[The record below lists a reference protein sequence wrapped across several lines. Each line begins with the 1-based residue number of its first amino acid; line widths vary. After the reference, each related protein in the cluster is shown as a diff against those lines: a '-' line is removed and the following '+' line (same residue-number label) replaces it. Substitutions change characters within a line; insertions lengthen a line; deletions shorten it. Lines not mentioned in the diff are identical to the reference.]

1 MRSLS
6 LYFRLALNN
15 LKANSKMYIPYFVAS
30 VMMITLEFIL
40 CNLAMNPNNGSKLG
54 AMLGIG
60 IIFLSIFIFVFT
72 FYINSFL
79 IKKRVK
85 EFGLYNILGMEK
97 KQIGFILI
105 IETIILFLCA
115 YILGIL
121 FGALLSKATLLLVI
135 KLSGVNLKFE
145 VFYSLLPFT
154 YTFIFFGICY
164 LCTYF
169 YTLVIVYKTKLINLV
184 HADAIG
190 EKEVKAK
197 IPLCI
202 IGILCLGIGYYLALT
217 VTSVASAFGLFLR
230 AAILVMIGTYCLF
243 SSIFIAILNLLKK
256 SKKYYYQKNHFI
268 NISSMIYRMKQNAIS
283 LSNICILSCMIIV
296 TLSFTLTVYFGSY
309 RMMEASDLSDIN
321 VQIYVDSPDTI
332 EIANQAMLEL
342 APNQTDVKTEL
353 RSTSYLWSRV
363 GNSIKKYTAS
373 RAQNDTS
380 ITFYN
385 LSSGMKYYDEL
396 KNKQLEPG
404 HIILISNHETDI
416 QTIEVNAKTY
426 IVDEV
431 IHTSELKMPATSKS
445 QYTMTVYEAFINDLF
460 AEKGD
465 LYSSVLLYD
474 YCFDTTDDITS
485 TVNSIREMFAS
496 SNYHGVNLT
505 GTASSSTEDMANTK
519 EVYGNLLFVGFFL
532 GLAFVLATGLMIYYK
547 QITEGYDDLERYH
560 ILQQVGLSK
569 DEVKKCI
576 NSQIITLFFL
586 PLIVAIIHVS
596 VAFHIEQ
603 SMLVGFA
610 IMDPRILLKYDVIT
624 IAVFALLYYF
634 IYRMTTNVY
643 YKIVKR

>member
-30 VMMITLEFIL
+30 VLMVTLEFIL

-54 AMLGIG
+54 AMLGVG
-60 IIFLSIFIFVFT
+60 IVFLSIFIFVFT

-121 FGALLSKATLLLVI
+121 FGALFSKATLLLVI

-145 VFYSLLPFT
+145 VFFSLLPFT

-202 IGILCLGIGYYLALT
+202 IGILCIGVGYYLALT
-217 VTSVASAFGLFLR
+217 VTSVASAFGSFLR

-296 TLSFTLTVYFGSY
+296 TLSFTLTVYYGSY
-309 RMMEASDLSDIN
+309 HMMKASDLSDIN

-353 RSTSYLWSRV
+353 RSYYLRSRV
-363 GNSIKKYTAS
+363 KTAS
-373 RAQNDTS
+373 RAQNDIS

-404 HIILISNHETDI
+404 HIILISNHDTDI
-416 QTIEVNAKTY
+416 QTIEVNTKTY

-474 YCFDTTDDITS
+474 YYFDTTDDITS

-496 SNYHGVNLT
+496 GDYHGVNLT
-505 GTASSSTEDMANTK
+505 GTASSSIEDKANIK
-519 EVYGNLLFVGFFL
+519 EVYGNFLFIGFFL

-603 SMLVGFA
+603 SMLEGFA
-610 IMDPRILLKYDVIT
+610 IMDSRILLKYDVIT